1 MPPKLPPFLTPGHP
15 FVDNDVHEDVQ
26 AATGGDLSRF
36 RQTSVIVHGQTPRA
50 IDDCLAQTA
59 FGVKRLKIHSQS
71 ATARP
76 DLDDV
81 VIAAGSHGVDAYIGG
96 GVMEDAIRGDRV
108 GATVKEMQRLGIHT
122 VELSD
127 SEGDLRRRDLRDVIR
142 RLRAEFDTLLLEIG
156 PKSSGAVVTQQWI
169 DDMKRALDAGADAVV
184 LEGGGGGN
192 CGVYDENGSARS
204 LLVARLIQEAGP
216 DAHKLLI
223 EAARPTQQT
232 LWTHGLG
239 WDTPMGNVILDPSL
253 LESLSRLRLAALRRD
268 RRNEVIA
275 ARTAL
280 LSLLQGVSA
289 AAAARG
295 IPFDSLVN
303 DINPSAI
310 HVGDADAIDRVAR
323 ELVTHIDSGRWRM
336 SAQAQISSTIG
347 AIMDLMG
354 GRSPFGFRAD
364 GYDDDDD
371 DER

>member
-15 FVDNDVHEDVQ
+15 FVDDDVHEDVQ

-36 RQTSVIVHGQTPRA
+36 RQTSVIVHGQTPRE

-76 DLDDV
+76 DLGDV
-81 VIAAGSHGVDAYIGG
+81 VIAAGSHGVDTYIGG
-96 GVMEDAIRGDRV
+96 GVMEDAIRGNRV
-108 GATVKEMQRLGIHT
+108 GATVKEMQRLGIRT

-127 SEGDLRRRDLRDVIR
+127 SDGDLRGHDLRDAIR

-156 PKSSGAVVTQQWI
+156 SKSSEAVVTQQWI

-192 CGVYDENGSARS
+192 VGIYDENGSARS

-223 EAARPTQQT
+223 EAARPAQQM

-239 WDTPMGNVILDPSL
+239 WDTPMGNVIMDPGL
-253 LESLSRLRLAALRRD
+253 LESLSRLRLAALKRD
-268 RRNEVIA
+268 RRDEVTA
-275 ARTAL
+275 ARTSL
-280 LSLLQGVSA
+280 LSLLHAVSA

-310 HVGDADAIDRVAR
+310 HIGDASAIDRVSH
-323 ELVTHIDSGRWRM
+323 ELITHIASGRWRM
-336 SAQAQISSTIG
+336 SAQAQLSSTIG
-347 AIMDLMG
+347 AIMDLMS
-354 GRSPFGFRAD
+354 GRSPFGFGAD
-364 GYDDDDD
+364 GYDDD
-371 DER
+371 ER